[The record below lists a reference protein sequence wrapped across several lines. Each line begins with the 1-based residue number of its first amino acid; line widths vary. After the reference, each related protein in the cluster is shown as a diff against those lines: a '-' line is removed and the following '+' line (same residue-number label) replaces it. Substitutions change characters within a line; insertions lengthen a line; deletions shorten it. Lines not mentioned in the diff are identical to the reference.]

1 MNEIKPYESIV
12 SICQKILVDLPCD
25 FVGVAIQNQKGPDVR
40 WHYAVG
46 NGNDKYKRITVRY
59 GKGIAGRVISTGRP
73 IEVANFPNKI
83 LGKALEYP
91 IMLAEKLVSAYAVP
105 VFFEG
110 MPKGVLLVG
119 RRVSMPFQDHEQM
132 SVQQSVQSLEA
143 MLNHDI
149 KRQME

>member
-1 MNEIKPYESIV
+1 MNEIKQYEPLV
-12 SICQKILVDLPCD
+12 SICQKLLVELPCD
-25 FVGVAIQNQKGPDVR
+25 FVGVAIQNQRGPDVR

-73 IEVANFPNKI
+73 IEVANFPNNI

-105 VFFEG
+105 SFL
-110 MPKGVLLVG
+110 KGCQRVYCLLG
-119 RRVSMPFQDHEQM
+119 EEYPCRFKIM
-132 SVQQSVQSLEA
+132 SRCLSGNRS
-143 MLNHDI
+143 NHW
-149 KRQME
+149 K

>member
-1 MNEIKPYESIV
+1 MNEIKQYEPLV
-12 SICQKILVDLPCD
+12 SICQKLAQVPCD
-25 FVGVAIQNQKGPDVR
+25 FVGVAIQNQRGPDVR

-73 IEVANFPNKI
+73 IEVANFPNVI

-105 VFFEG
+105 VFFQG
-110 MPKGVLLVG
+110 IPKGVLLVG
-119 RRVSMPFQDHEQM
+119 RRVYRPIQEHEQM
-132 SVQQSVQSLEA
+132 SVQQSVHSLEA
-143 MLNHDI
+143 MLNNEV
-149 KRQME
+149 KR

>member
-1 MNEIKPYESIV
+1 MNEIKQYEPLV
-12 SICQKILVDLPCD
+12 SICQKLLVELPCD
-25 FVGVAIQNQKGPDVR
+25 FVGVAIQ
-40 WHYAVG
+40 Y
-46 NGNDKYKRITVRY
+46 DKYKRITVRY

-73 IEVANFPNKI
+73 IEVANFPNNI

-119 RRVSMPFQDHEQM
+119 RRVSMPFQVHEQM
-132 SVQQSVQSLEA
+132 SVRQSLQSLEE
-143 MLNHDI
+143 MLNKDI
-149 KRQME
+149 KR

>member
-1 MNEIKPYESIV
+1 MNEIKQYEPLV
-12 SICQKILVDLPCD
+12 SICQKLLVELPCD
-25 FVGVAIQNQKGPDVR
+25 FVGVAIQNQRGPDVR

-73 IEVANFPNKI
+73 IEVVNFPNNI

-132 SVQQSVQSLEA
+132 SVRQSVQSLEE
-143 MLNHDI
+143 MLIKDI
-149 KRQME
+149 KR